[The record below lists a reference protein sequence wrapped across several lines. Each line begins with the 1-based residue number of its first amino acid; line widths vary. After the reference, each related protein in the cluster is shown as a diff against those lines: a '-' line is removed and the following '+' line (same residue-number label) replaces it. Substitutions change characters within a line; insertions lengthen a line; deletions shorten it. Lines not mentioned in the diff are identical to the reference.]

1 MSRHSAFELMQSL
14 EARVLLSS
22 HFEHEIFYPE
32 GYAHDGI
39 TEVVE
44 LNNPGAAAAE
54 YELWAQYERGERDQL
69 VASGNLGAGSRG
81 SVLITEEGRGD
92 NRLVRTDV
100 PYALVL
106 RSTEALEAE
115 LRHDDFGG
123 QTAEAFTARTAN
135 RWAIT
140 ELSRNSE
147 DRNFIV
153 FFNPGENAVSVQ
165 LELIDDS
172 GNTFM
177 MQQTV
182 EGRRRGG
189 WNLEETFF
197 LPRGRFAALI
207 DADSPISVARS
218 EYNLGRQRASSSL
231 GVVGGGDTAGAILS
245 LEFEKR
251 LAPGGPS
258 ASISDTTIT
267 IFNTSSEAAEVR
279 LTFLSRDDS
288 RSPGALPVRTV
299 NVDAHERASVSL
311 RDLGFG
317 EREEVSVVYES
328 DRPVA
333 VVAHIER
340 AGGIFGISAQTQ
352 AASEWRFFDGLVDR
366 VQGGELR
373 TEDVLLFNPTGQS
386 VDVTVRFHFA
396 DGRVVTERKSLD
408 PMEVDDPDARLPIGS
423 LPGMATRYFIT
434 VEADAPIVVTLE
446 HWGLAGPDG
455 FAAPHGMV
463 GDGVG
468 VASLM

>member
-1 MSRHSAFELMQSL
+1 MSRRSAFELMQTL

-22 HFEHEIFYPE
+22 HLDHEIFYPE

-44 LNNPGAAAAE
+44 LNNPGAAAAA
-54 YELWAQYERGERDQL
+54 YELWAQYERGQRDQL
-69 VASGNLGAGSRG
+69 IASGNLGAGSRG
-81 SVLITEEGRGD
+81 NVLITEEGRDD

-115 LRHDDFGG
+115 LRHNDFGG
-123 QTAEAFTARTAN
+123 ETAEVFTTATAT
-135 RWAIT
+135 RWAIADV
-140 ELSRNSE
+140 SRDSD
-147 DRNFIV
+147 DRGFIV
-153 FFNPGENAVSVQ
+153 FFNPGEDAVNVQ
-165 LELIDDS
+165 LE
-172 GNTFM
+172 
-177 MQQTV
+177 
-182 EGRRRGG
+182 
-189 WNLEETFF
+189 
-197 LPRGRFAALI
+197 LI

-279 LTFLSRDDS
+279 LTFLTRDDS
-288 RSPGALPVRTV
+288 RSPGTLPAPLTV

-317 EREEVSVVYES
+317 EREEVSVLYEA

-333 VVAHIER
+333 VAAHIER
-340 AGGIFGISAQTQ
+340 AGGIFGISAQTR
-352 AASEWRFFDGLVDR
+352 AATEWRFFDGLVDR
-366 VQGGELR
+366 IDGGELR

-408 PMEVDDPDARLPIGS
+408 PMEVDDPDARLPIGA
-423 LPGMATRYFIT
+423 LAGMATRFFIT
-434 VEADAPIVVTLE
+434 VEAEAPIVATLE

-455 FAAPHGMV
+455 FAAPHGAV
-463 GDGVG
+463 GEGVR
-468 VASLM
+468 VASLLG